1 MLVNKQKRGQ
11 DAVLDTLRKAC
22 MLLESFTHDGQTIRL
37 VQSARIEGDTVD
49 DARLLVELLPTDTL
63 LRPGKPM
70 PALPA

>member
-1 MLVNKQKRGQ
+1 
-11 DAVLDTLRKAC
+11 
-22 MLLESFTHDGQTIRL
+22 LESFTHDGQTIRL

-49 DARLLVELLPTDTL
+49 DAQLLVELLPTDSL